1 MVQKDRRIRLVN
13 EVLNGIKVI
22 KLYAWENHFR
32 EDVENIRKK
41 ELAIFKQ
48 IAYFNTVDSF
58 SWKCT
63 PYMVST
69 YFTFLSNYM
78 LKNIK
83 VSLAAFGTFVLT
95 SDESLTAERAF
106 VALSLFNI
114 LRFPISMLPR
124 LISNIVQASV
134 SLKRLTTFLL
144 NDELD
149 PDNVHNI
156 EGAATG
162 KMLCKMMSLMCC
174 YR

>member
-1 MVQKDRRIRLVN
+1 M
-13 EVLNGIKVI
+13 
-22 KLYAWENHFR
+22 
-32 EDVENIRKK
+32 
-41 ELAIFKQ
+41 
-48 IAYFNTVDSF
+48 
-58 SWKCT
+58 
-63 PYMVST
+63 
-69 YFTFLSNYM
+69 
-78 LKNIK
+78 
-83 VSLAAFGTFVLT
+83 SLAAFGTFVLT

-134 SLKRLTTFLL
+134 SMKRLTTFLL